1 MKIINFG
8 SINIDYVYDVNH
20 IVRAG
25 ETTES
30 THFSRFAGGK
40 GLNQSVA
47 IAKAGA
53 SVFHAGMIGNEGVF
67 LKQFLEAQKVDT
79 TFVKIL
85 DDQASGH
92 AIIQVDETGQN
103 SIILFGGANWKFDK
117 KYIDEVLNQ
126 FDEGDILILQNEINA
141 IPHVLEKAKSRGLKV
156 FFNPAPMN
164 REVLNYPLGCVD
176 CFIVN
181 EIEGS
186 ELTGETEPERI
197 ISAIVN
203 RYPEASVI
211 LTLGENGSMYADSQR
226 ILKVAAEKVDV
237 VDTTAAG
244 DTFIGY
250 FISEFVK
257 RSDIDVCLKTA
268 TKAAAWCVTRRGAA
282 DSIPKRSELNEGD
295 I

>member
-1 MKIINFG
+1 MRIVNFG

-30 THFSRFAGGK
+30 TNFARFAGGK

-47 IAKAGA
+47 IAKAGS
-53 SVFHAGMIGNEGVF
+53 SVFHAGLIGNDGIF
-67 LKQFLEAQKVDT
+67 LRHFLEEQKVDT
-79 TFVKIL
+79 TFIKIFENE
-85 DDQASGH
+85 ASGH

-103 SIILFGGANWKFDK
+103 SIILFGGANRKFDE

-126 FDEGDILILQNEINA
+126 FSEGDILILQNEINA
-141 IPHVLEKAKSRGLKV
+141 IPHILKKAKNKGLRV
-156 FFNPAPMN
+156 FFNPAPMS
-164 REVLNYPLGCVD
+164 REVLNYPLNCVD

-186 ELTGETEPERI
+186 ELTGESEPERI

-203 RYPEASVI
+203 QYPEASVI
-211 LTLGENGSMYADSQR
+211 VTLGENGSIYGDSQR
-226 ILKVAAEKVDV
+226 NLKMAAEKVDV

-257 RSDIDVCLKTA
+257 QNDIDVCLKTA
-268 TKAAAWCVTRRGAA
+268 TKAAALCVTRRGAA
-282 DSIPKRSELNEGD
+282 NSIPERNELK
-295 I
+295 

>member
-1 MKIINFG
+1 MKIINLG
-8 SINIDYVYDVNH
+8 SINIDYVYNVNH

-47 IAKAGA
+47 IAKAGS
-53 SVFHAGMIGNEGVF
+53 SVFHAGMIGNDGIF
-67 LKQFLEAQKVDT
+67 LKQFLDAQKVDT

-85 DDQASGH
+85 DDQVSGH
-92 AIIQVDETGQN
+92 AIIQVDEIGQN
-103 SIILFGGANWKFDK
+103 SIILFGGANRKFSE

-126 FDEGDILILQNEINA
+126 FNDGDILILQNEINA
-141 IPHVLEKAKSRGLKV
+141 IPHILEKAQRKGLKV

-164 REVLNYPLGCVD
+164 REVLNYPLNCVD

-186 ELTGETEPERI
+186 ELTGETEPEQI

-203 RYPEASVI
+203 QYPEASVI
-211 LTLGENGSMYADSQR
+211 LTLGENGSIYGDSQR
-226 ILKVAAEKVDV
+226 IIKMAAEKVDV

-250 FISEFVK
+250 FISEFTK
-257 RSDIDVCLKTA
+257 QSDIEVCLKMA
-268 TKAAAWCVTRRGAA
+268 TKAAALCVMRHGAA
-282 DSIPKRSELNEGD
+282 DSIPERSEL

>member
-1 MKIINFG
+1 MKIVNFG

-25 ETTES
+25 ETAES

-47 IAKAGA
+47 IAKAGTP
-53 SVFHAGMIGNEGVF
+53 VFHAGMIGNEGIF
-67 LKQFLEAQKVDT
+67 LKQFLEEQKVDT
-79 TFVKIL
+79 TFVKTL
-85 DDQASGH
+85 EDEASGH
-92 AIIQVDETGQN
+92 AIIQVDESGQN
-103 SIILFGGANWKFDK
+103 SIILFGGANRKFEEQ
-117 KYIDEVLNQ
+117 YIDGVLNQ
-126 FDEGDILILQNEINA
+126 FTIGDILILQNEINA
-141 IPHVLEKAKSRGLKV
+141 IPYILETGKNKGLKV

-164 REVLNYPLGCVD
+164 REVLNYPLNCVD

-197 ISAIVN
+197 ISAILN
-203 RYPEASVI
+203 QYPKSSII
-211 LTLGENGSMYADSQR
+211 LTMGENGSIYADKQKTMK
-226 ILKVAAEKVDV
+226 IAAVKVDA

-250 FISEFVK
+250 FISEFAK
-257 RSDIDVCLKTA
+257 QNDVESCLKMA
-268 TKAAAWCVTRRGAA
+268 TQAATVCVTRRGSA
-282 DSIPKRSELNEGD
+282 DSIPERSELQ
-295 I
+295 

>member
-8 SINIDYVYDVNH
+8 SINIDYVYNVNH

-30 THFSRFAGGK
+30 IHFSRFAGGK

-47 IAKAGA
+47 IAKAGTP
-53 SVFHAGMIGNEGVF
+53 VFHAGMIGNEGIF
-67 LKQFLEAQKVDT
+67 LKQFLEDQKVDT

-85 DDQASGH
+85 DDRASGH

-103 SIILFGGANWKFDK
+103 SIILFGGANQKFDD

-141 IPHVLEKAKSRGLKV
+141 IPHILKKAKNKGMKV

-164 REVLNYPLGCVD
+164 REVLNYPLNCVD
-176 CFIVN
+176 CLIVN

-186 ELTGETEPERI
+186 ELTGKSEPNGI
-197 ISAIVN
+197 VSAILSQ
-203 RYPEASVI
+203 YPEASVI
-211 LTLGENGSMYADSQR
+211 LTLGKNGSIYSDSQR
-226 ILKVAAEKVDV
+226 TLKMAAEKVDV

-257 RSDIDVCLKTA
+257 QNDIDVCLKIA
-268 TKAAAWCVTRRGAA
+268 TKAAALCVTRRGAA
-282 DSIPKRSELNEGD
+282 DSIPERSELNEGD

>member
-47 IAKAGA
+47 IAKAGTP
-53 SVFHAGMIGNEGVF
+53 VFHAGMIGNEGIF
-67 LKQFLEAQKVDT
+67 LKQFLEEQKVDT
-79 TFVKIL
+79 TFVKTL
-85 DDQASGH
+85 EDEASGH
-92 AIIQVDETGQN
+92 AIIQVDESGQN
-103 SIILFGGANWKFDK
+103 SIILFGGANRKFEEE
-117 KYIDEVLNQ
+117 YIDGVLNQ
-126 FDEGDILILQNEINA
+126 FTIGDILILQNEINA
-141 IPHVLEKAKSRGLKV
+141 IPYILETAKNKGLKV
-156 FFNPAPMN
+156 FFNPAPMS

-176 CFIVN
+176 WFIVN

-186 ELTGETEPERI
+186 ELTGESEPERM
-197 ISAIVN
+197 ISAILN
-203 RYPEASVI
+203 QYPKSSII
-211 LTLGENGSMYADSQR
+211 LTMGENGSIYADKQKT
-226 ILKVAAEKVDV
+226 IKIAAEKVDA

-250 FISEFVK
+250 FISEFAK
-257 RSDIDVCLKTA
+257 QNDVESCLKLA
-268 TKAAAWCVTRRGAA
+268 SKAAAICVTRRGAA
-282 DSIPKRSELNEGD
+282 DSIPERNELK
-295 I
+295 

>member
-8 SINIDYVYDVNH
+8 SINIDYVYNVNH
-20 IVRAG
+20 MVRAG

-30 THFSRFAGGK
+30 TFFSRFAGGK

-47 IAKAGA
+47 IAKAGTP
-53 SVFHAGMIGNEGVF
+53 VFHAGMIGNEGIF
-67 LKQFLEAQKVDT
+67 LKQFLDDQKVDT

-85 DDQASGH
+85 DNQASGH

-103 SIILFGGANWKFDK
+103 SIILFGGANRRFDE

-141 IPHVLEKAKSRGLKV
+141 IPNVLEKAKSRGLKV

-164 REVLNYPLGCVD
+164 HEILNYPLNCVD

-186 ELTGETEPERI
+186 ELTGETAPERI

-203 RYPEASVI
+203 RYPKASVI
-211 LTLGENGSMYADSQR
+211 LTLGENGSIYADSQR
-226 ILKVAAEKVDV
+226 ILKMAAEKVDV

-250 FISEFVK
+250 FISEFTK
-257 RSDIDVCLKTA
+257 QSGIESCLKMA
-268 TKAAAWCVTRRGAA
+268 TKAASLCVTRRGAA
-282 DSIPKRSELNEGD
+282 DSIPERSEL

>member
-1 MKIINFG
+1 MRIVNFG

-30 THFSRFAGGK
+30 TNFARFAGGK

-47 IAKAGA
+47 IAKAGS
-53 SVFHAGMIGNEGVF
+53 SVFHAGLIGNDGIF
-67 LKQFLEAQKVDT
+67 LRHFLEEQKVDT
-79 TFVKIL
+79 TFIKIFENE
-85 DDQASGH
+85 ASGH

-103 SIILFGGANWKFDK
+103 SIILFGGANRKFEEE
-117 KYIDEVLNQ
+117 YIDGVLNQ
-126 FDEGDILILQNEINA
+126 FTIGDILILQNEINA
-141 IPHVLEKAKSRGLKV
+141 IPYILETAKNKGLKV
-156 FFNPAPMN
+156 FFNPAPMS
-164 REVLNYPLGCVD
+164 REVLNYPLNCVD

-186 ELTGETEPERI
+186 ELTGESEPERI
-197 ISAIVN
+197 ISAIAN

-211 LTLGENGSMYADSQR
+211 LTLGESGSIYSDNQR
-226 ILKVAAEKVDV
+226 TLKMTAEKVDA

-250 FISEFVK
+250 FISEFAK
-257 RSDIDVCLKTA
+257 QNDVESCLKMA
-268 TKAAAWCVTRRGAA
+268 TQAATVCVTRRGSA
-282 DSIPKRSELNEGD
+282 DSIPERSELQ
-295 I
+295 

>member
-8 SINIDYVYDVNH
+8 SINIDYVYNVNH
-20 IVRAG
+20 IVLAG

-30 THFSRFAGGK
+30 THFSKFAGGK

-47 IAKAGA
+47 IAKAG
-53 SVFHAGMIGNEGVF
+53 SPVFHAGMIGNDGNF
-67 LKQFLEAQKVDT
+67 LKQFLDAQNVDT

-85 DDQASGH
+85 DNEASGH

-103 SIILFGGANWKFDK
+103 SIILFGGANRKFDE

-126 FDEGDILILQNEINA
+126 FNEGDILILQNEINA
-141 IPHVLEKAKSRGLKV
+141 IPHILEKAKGKGLKV

-164 REVLNYPLGCVD
+164 REVLNYPLNCVD

-186 ELTGETEPERI
+186 ELTGEADPEQI
-197 ISAIVN
+197 IFAIVN
-203 RYPEASVI
+203 QYPEASVI
-211 LTLGENGSMYADSQR
+211 LTLGENGSIYGDSQR
-226 ILKVAAEKVDV
+226 IIKMAAEKVDV

-268 TKAAAWCVTRRGAA
+268 TKAAALCVTRRGAA
-282 DSIPKRSELNEGD
+282 DSIPERREV